1 MVPSRP
7 KMTKQVSDNRR
18 QREQRLFCVSNPQP
32 RRNPMS
38 ETPDPQVPRVDD
50 RTQFWKEIVWPTARS
65 LEMFFWNLMWFT
77 LIVCLLFS
85 CNPFR

>member
-1 MVPSRP
+1 
-7 KMTKQVSDNRR
+7 
-18 QREQRLFCVSNPQP
+18 
-32 RRNPMS
+32 MS